1 MTTFSKG
8 EGVKLPPFA
17 CQTTFIPG
25 GLVLSVWFYHAIA
38 DGSGNRRIQEVWS
51 AAVRALRKE
60 APSVLTGQ
68 EDMRGASS
76 IHQGVGEKGEKDGP
90 IDETDAS
97 AARRALEDF
106 VRSKGAEDGVNDP
119 ECIQASL
126 LPPHPLRS
134 SSYSVVTKLF
144 RFPCS
149 AITNL
154 STHLS
159 SLTGTH
165 ISHFAALAAV
175 VWADVLHARLPL
187 MLATG
192 NYKSSLAVVV
202 DLRKYLP
209 APFSSP
215 DYLGNLVYSTMT
227 TWTLSQQEK
236 EEDMKEMEEEGV
248 GQAYRVV
255 PLHPPPQP
263 TINNLKKQ
271 SLPPV
276 MSVSAPVPSPESSSK
291 PSLPHLAS
299 LALKITDSVHEVN
312 ESWISPHLST
322 VLTSPFHLIPTAVS
336 ASPMAQIS
344 I

>member
-1 MTTFSKG
+1 
-8 EGVKLPPFA
+8 
-17 CQTTFIPG
+17 
-25 GLVLSVWFYHAIA
+25 VLSVWFYHAIA

-97 AARRALEDF
+97 AARRALEGF
-106 VRSKGAEDGVNDP
+106 VRSKGAGDGVNDP

-144 RFPCS
+144 RFPSS

-215 DYLGNLVYSTMT
+215 DYLGNLVYSTMP

-236 EEDMKEMEEEGV
+236 EGYGGDG
-248 GQAYRVV
+248 GRRGG
-255 PLHPPPQP
+255 
-263 TINNLKKQ
+263 TG
-271 SLPPV
+271 
-276 MSVSAPVPSPESSSK
+276 
-291 PSLPHLAS
+291 
-299 LALKITDSVHEVN
+299 
-312 ESWISPHLST
+312 LSCR
-322 VLTSPFHLIPTAVS
+322 TSPPASTTYHQQFEEAKSATCYEHLRTCSLSRIIKQTFATAS
-336 ASPMAQIS
+336 RLPRPQDHGLCTRSQ
-344 I
+344 